1 MNVIVEDINSVKKK
15 INIELPPELVSAEME
30 DAFKK
35 LQKTAKLKGFRPGKA
50 PRSVV
55 ERVYQKDV
63 AADVTSKLIQDSVF
77 KAIENAGLK
86 IVAPPE
92 INPPELENN
101 KPYAYAATVEIYPE
115 INALEFKGLAL
126 KRTQY
131 EAGDNQIDVQLKM
144 IQKNMATQQP
154 VEMERPVQM
163 DDFVLIHYEG
173 FKDGQPFDETRRT
186 ENYTLKIGAGTIA
199 KAFDDEILGMK
210 PGEQKEF
217 SMTFPEDYFNPK
229 LAGLTLSFKVELIQ
243 IREEVL
249 SEINDEFAKKL
260 GNYNSLDEV
269 KAIIRENLE
278 SGIVKRVEQELNEQ
292 IFQALIERTDFQ
304 VPDAMI
310 NMELDNIIAE
320 TEQSLNYQNM
330 SLENLGMTRE
340 TLAERYRDTAEKQVR
355 RHLILDK
362 IIDQEKLDLTDE
374 EMEKGFQDMAK
385 TVNQPVE
392 QIKQFY
398 IQNAD
403 KKIYFKQTLLE
414 KKALSLIIEN
424 STIEDV
430 KPPEASSP
438 LNDGE

>member
-92 INPPELENN
+92 INPTELENN

-115 INALEFKGLAL
+115 INELEFKGLSL
-126 KRTQY
+126 KRTLY
-131 EAGDNQIDVQLKM
+131 EAGDNQIEVQLKM
-144 IQKNMATQQP
+144 IQKNMATQQN
-154 VEMERPVQM
+154 VEMERPVQV

-173 FKDGQPFDETRRT
+173 FKDGKPFDETRRT
-186 ENYTLKIGAGTIA
+186 ENFTLKIGAGTIA
-199 KAFDDEILGMK
+199 KGFDDELLGMK

-217 SMTFPEDYFNPK
+217 SISFPDDYFNPK
-229 LAGLTLSFKVELIQ
+229 LSGLTLSFKVELIQ
-243 IREEVL
+243 IREEIL
-249 SEINDEFAKKL
+249 PEINDEFSKKL
-260 GNYNSLDEV
+260 GNYNNLDEV
-269 KAIIRENLE
+269 KAILRENLE

-292 IFQALIERTDFQ
+292 IFQALIEKSDFQ

-310 NMELDNIIAE
+310 NMELENIIAE
-320 TEQSLNYQNM
+320 TEQSLHYQNM

-385 TVNQPVE
+385 TVNQPLE

-398 IQNAD
+398 VQNAD

-424 STIEDV
+424 SAIEDV
-430 KPPEASSP
+430 MPPEASIPS
-438 LNDGE
+438 NDGE